1 MSDAWGKEEVEA
13 GNPIISLF
21 FAPNVFFFLLPCLA
35 GKRWMSCRDADK
47 DTDAE
52 ADVMSRTEL
61 REEHSFCQVSVL
73 MFSC

>member
-1 MSDAWGKEEVEA
+1 MGEGGGGSWES
-13 GNPIISLF
+13 NYFSLF
-21 FAPNVFFFLLPCLA
+21 CPKRFFFFLQPCLA

-52 ADVMSRTEL
+52 AGVMSRTEL
-61 REEHSFCQVSVL
+61 REERSFGQVSVL